1 MNEFDSDRCKMALK
15 IIDAFLAEERGF
27 RVTIG
32 DLRALIT
39 LLGENEILLSR
50 ALRDNWNLLQE
61 VRAYTLYR
69 RASAMSSEDRA
80 LVTSTLNDMKSLI
93 RNALGEFSETARR
106 KFSA

>member
-27 RVTIG
+27 RVTLG

-39 LLGENEILLSR
+39 LLGDNEILLSR
-50 ALRDNWNLLQE
+50 ALRDHWNLLQE
-61 VRAYTLYR
+61 IRAYTFYR
-69 RASAMSSEDRA
+69 RSAAMSSEADA

-93 RNALGEFSETARR
+93 RNALREFSETEPRG
-106 KFSA
+106 FSA